1 MSNQR
6 ATLTIGDRMP
16 EHDTSRNLE
25 PRPRSG
31 PQQGRHQG
39 PESGWAA
46 IRQTW
51 SDPERW
57 VGILVAAAPGLVFV
71 AVNLAASLYPAITAA
86 AVTALAGLGYRLA
99 RRQSPRSALIG
110 ILAVAVCAVVA
121 AVTGEARGFFL
132 VPTLIPFAVIMA
144 CLATIIARRP
154 LTGLLL
160 NRVTGGPHD
169 WYRNAALRRVH
180 LTATSTAIGINVIN
194 ATVQVIFY
202 DRGDTIVLAVA
213 HAATGPVFATLVAVT
228 IVAVR
233 KTMAAQR

>member
-1 MSNQR
+1 MNDQR
-6 ATLTIGDRMP
+6 ATLTIGDPMP
-16 EHDTSRNLE
+16 ENDVTPHPERQ
-25 PRPRSG
+25 PRSG
-31 PQQGRHQG
+31 PGQGHHQT

-51 SDPERW
+51 SDPDRW
-57 VGILVAAAPGLVFV
+57 VGIVVAAAPGLVFV
-71 AVNLAASLYPAITAA
+71 AVNVVASLYPAIIAA

-110 ILAVAVCAVVA
+110 ILVVAVCAVVA

-132 VPTLIPFAVIMA
+132 VPTLIPFAVIVA

-160 NRVTGGPHD
+160 NRVSGGPRD

-180 LTATSTAIGINVIN
+180 QTATGAAIGINIIN
-194 ATVQVIFY
+194 AAVQVISY
-202 DRGDTIVLAVA
+202 DRGDTVVLAVA

-233 KTMAAQR
+233 KTLATQR